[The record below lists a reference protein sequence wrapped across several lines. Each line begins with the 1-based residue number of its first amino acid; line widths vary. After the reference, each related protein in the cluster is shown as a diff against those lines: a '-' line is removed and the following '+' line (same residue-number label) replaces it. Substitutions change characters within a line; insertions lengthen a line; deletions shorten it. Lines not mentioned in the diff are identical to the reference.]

1 MKLLRLIPIYTAAM
15 ALTLVQ
21 ALPAFQAEPV
31 TGTVTK
37 TEKKARKAK
46 KSTESTGEMTEKSG
60 ATTSEAT
67 PMTETPAPRKGKVA
81 TQGSAQRAA
90 TTVSES
96 DIAAA
101 KASGKVWVN
110 TSTGVYHKDTDRWY
124 GKTKQGKFMT
134 EQEAIKAGYRASKGK

>member
-1 MKLLRLIPIYTAAM
+1 MKLLRLIPICTAVM

-21 ALPAFQAEPV
+21 ALPAFQAEPA

-37 TEKKARKAK
+37 AEKKGGKAK
-46 KSTESTGEMTEKSG
+46 KSIESTGEMTEKSG
-60 ATTSEAT
+60 ATTQTT
-67 PMTETPAPRKGKVA
+67 PTTETPAPRKGKVA

-110 TSTGVYHKDTDRWY
+110 TSTGVYHKDTDRYY
-124 GKTKQGKFMT
+124 GNTKQGKFMT
-134 EQEAIKAGYRASKGK
+134 EQEAIKAGYRPSKGK

>member
-1 MKLLRLIPIYTAAM
+1 MKLLRLIPICTAVM

-21 ALPAFQAEPV
+21 ALPAFQAEPA

-37 TEKKARKAK
+37 AEKKARKAK
-46 KSTESTGEMTEKSG
+46 KSVESTGEMTEKSG
-60 ATTSEAT
+60 AATTQAT
-67 PMTETPAPRKGKVA
+67 PTTETPAPRKGKVA

-110 TSTGVYHKDTDRWY
+110 TSTGVYHKDTDRYY
-124 GKTKQGKFMT
+124 GNTKQGKFMT
-134 EQEAIKAGYRASKGK
+134 EQDAIKAGYRASKGK